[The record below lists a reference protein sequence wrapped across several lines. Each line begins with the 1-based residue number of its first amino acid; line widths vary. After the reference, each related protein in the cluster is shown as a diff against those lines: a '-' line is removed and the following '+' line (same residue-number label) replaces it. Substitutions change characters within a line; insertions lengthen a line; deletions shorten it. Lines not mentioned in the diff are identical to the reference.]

1 MFKFILLIGLWAFT
15 ASAQFGFFDHMFHGG
30 GHQQQQ
36 QQQQTNVRSDS
47 SWYQAQYS
55 NG

>member
-1 MFKFILLIGLWAFT
+1 MFKFLLLVGLWALT

-36 QQQQTNVRSDS
+36 QQQTNVRSDS